1 MTYYHSYIYD
11 KCEYFANNFMNYNY
25 NAIYIL
31 KMLLNLNYLLI
42 LETNILENLKLV
54 QLIINKTY

>member
-1 MTYYHSYIYD
+1 MQYIV
-11 KCEYFANNFMNYNY
+11 
-25 NAIYIL
+25 L
-31 KMLLNLNYLLI
+31 KMLLNLNNYLLI